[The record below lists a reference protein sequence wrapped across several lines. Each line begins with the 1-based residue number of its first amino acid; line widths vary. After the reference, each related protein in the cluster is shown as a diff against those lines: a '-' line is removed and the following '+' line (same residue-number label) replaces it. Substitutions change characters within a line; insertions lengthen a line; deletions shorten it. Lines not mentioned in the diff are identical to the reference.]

1 MRKNAT
7 AVSRSSLSTTM
18 TIIVVVV
25 VVVIAASSSPS
36 SVLSFQSPSRPSS
49 SSSSSS
55 SSSTR
60 SIITSPVVRHAAA
73 ARGDEKQ
80 KNEATSSSTVDDW
93 IRRDLEFRTT
103 DGVVVG
109 DIDDVGDPQ
118 QRQQRQPSGGG
129 AVRGPST
136 VLVYDTTLRDGTQM
150 ESISVSC
157 DDKIK
162 ITRRLSAFGVDYIE
176 AGWPG
181 SNPKDEEYFR
191 RAKTELDAT
200 TFSKLVAFGSTRRKG
215 ILARDDA
222 QVRTLVECGSPT
234 VCIVAK
240 AHLWQ
245 VTDILRA
252 DPDEN
257 LDMIR
262 DTVSHLVSQGRDV
275 MVDLEHYFD
284 GHAFDAEYAYRCCEA
299 AMDGGASVLV
309 MCDTNGG
316 SMPWDLERVVS
327 ETISRFG
334 GDGGGRGSSTTFGI
348 HCHND
353 CGLAVAN
360 TLTSVRA
367 GVGLVQGTVNG
378 IGERTGNADLCSII
392 PSLALHCDV
401 EKMSCKGNLG
411 DVTSLSR
418 FVDETLNR
426 TPNRA
431 APYVGASAFAHKGG
445 LHVSAIE
452 RDPNSYQHVDPASVG
467 NKLRVLISELSGRQN
482 ILGKMRMLDLFGD
495 DNEDGT
501 PRGFDDAAL
510 NERALVI
517 LDRVKRLES
526 MGYTFEGAD
535 ASVELMILHSTRGY
549 CPPFQVLDYT
559 AQVYDTNVDS
569 ASRVMSKMERRDS
582 VVAASSSS
590 SSKKDPAPPLVAPSS
605 LARATIKVRV
615 LDDPNPRD
623 DGLPYLDRL
632 EVSEG
637 DGPVDALANALK
649 KALAPSH
656 PELDGL
662 QLVDYKV
669 RILDP
674 ESATRAATRVMI
686 EFRDVET
693 GKKWTT
699 VSVDRNIISASLN
712 ALVDGF
718 EYALRETVAACVV
731 DFE

>member
-1 MRKNAT
+1 M
-7 AVSRSSLSTTM
+7 
-18 TIIVVVV
+18 
-25 VVVIAASSSPS
+25 
-36 SVLSFQSPSRPSS
+36 
-49 SSSSSS
+49 
-55 SSSTR
+55 
-60 SIITSPVVRHAAA
+60 
-73 ARGDEKQ
+73 ARDERR
-80 KNEATSSSTVDDW
+80 EMESDSW
-93 IRRDLEFRTT
+93 IREDLEFRTT
-103 DGVVVG
+103 NSGAVVGGVVSN
-109 DIDDVGDPQ
+109 IDEICDSKPRDVVRRRDDKDDDDDEEGEEGRERSNEFLPAIT
-118 QRQQRQPSGGG
+118 RGG
-129 AVRGPST
+129 ADATPST
-136 VLVYDTTLRDGTQM
+136 VLIYDTTLRDGTQM

-162 ITRRLSAFGVDYIE
+162 ITRRLSTFDVDYIE

-191 RAKTELDAT
+191 RARTELDDV
-200 TFSKLVAFGSTRRKG
+200 TFGKLVAFGSTRRKG
-215 ILARDDA
+215 VNACDDM
-222 QVRTLVECGSPT
+222 QVKTLVDSMAPT

-252 DPDEN
+252 DPNEN

-262 DTVSHLVSQGRDV
+262 DTVSYLVSCGRDV

-284 GHAFDAEYAYRCCEA
+284 GHAFDKDYAYDCCMA
-299 AMDGGASVLV
+299 ALEGGASVLV
-309 MCDTNGG
+309 LCDTNGG
-316 SMPWDLERVVS
+316 SMPWDVDRIVV
-327 ETISRFG
+327 ETTSRFVG
-334 GDGGGRGSSTTFGI
+334 NDAKGGRDNAPIFGI

-353 CGLAVAN
+353 CGMAVAN
-360 TLTSVRA
+360 SLMAVRA
-367 GVGLVQGTVNG
+367 GVGLVQGTING

-401 EKMSCKGNLG
+401 SRMSCRDNLS

-418 FVDETLNR
+418 YIDETLNR
-426 TPNRA
+426 SPNAA

-452 RDPNSYQHVDPASVG
+452 RSPDSYQHVDPSKVG
-467 NKLRVLISELSGRQN
+467 NRLRVLISELSGRQN
-482 ILGKMRMLDLFGD
+482 ILGKMRTLDL
-495 DNEDGT
+495 EDHH
-501 PRGFDDAAL
+501 DDAVL

-535 ASVELMILHSTRGY
+535 ASVELMILHSTMGY

-569 ASRVMSKMERRDS
+569 ASRVMSKMERRDVDMAS
-582 VVAASSSS
+582 SMKVDPTSPSSSS
-590 SSKKDPAPPLVAPSS
+590 SSSTSSSSAAPLAMPSS
-605 LARATIKVRV
+605 LARATVKVRV
-615 LDDPNPRD
+615 LDGVIPH
-623 DGLPYLDRL
+623 DGPYLDRL

-649 KALAPSH
+649 KALSPSH
-656 PELDGL
+656 PELENL
-662 QLVDYKV
+662 HLVDYKV

-686 EFRDVET
+686 EFKDVDT
-693 GKKWTT
+693 GRKWTT